1 VRSTLT
7 AAALVEVHDAIL
19 FGMKEATLFGLRTAA
34 GAAMQKHYRSS
45 RWVAAFLKIDLVD
58 R

>member
-1 VRSTLT
+1 
-7 AAALVEVHDAIL
+7 
-19 FGMKEATLFGLRTAA
+19 MKEAALFGFRTAA
-34 GAAMQKHYRSS
+34 GTAMQEHHRLP